1 LPSLISSVVV
11 SESEVA
17 TIRKL
22 ISIVNEPQDF
32 SKETVGMYKRIIPI
46 IVAIKAIDFSALPVS
61 AQSDS
66 NVVITQCNAV
76 VADVKQKISEGRSV
90 NVTIESINIAKLYP
104 DYPRRYPLGYVIRLE
119 GRASTT
125 IMESP
130 QFLST
135 VTEMILS
142 RCQPA
147 SLVTFAVEQT
157 DWDITFGRIGDN
169 RFKEFE
175 CIYPSLERQEVTWGY
190 RICV

>member
-1 LPSLISSVVV
+1 
-11 SESEVA
+11 
-17 TIRKL
+17 
-22 ISIVNEPQDF
+22 
-32 SKETVGMYKRIIPI
+32 MYKRIIPI

-90 NVTIESINIAKLYP
+90 NVTIESINVAKLYP
-104 DYPRRYPLGYVIRLE
+104 DYPRRHPLGYVIRLE

-142 RCQPA
+142 RCPPA
-147 SLVTFAVEQT
+147 SLVEFNIDHT
-157 DWDITFGRIGDN
+157 DWIRTFGMISN
-169 RFKEFE
+169 NQFKEFE
-175 CIYPSLERQEVTWGY
+175 CIFPRDKKEITWGY
-190 RICV
+190 QICI